1 MADILYNLFI
11 MPIELLVE
19 ITYSVMYRMLNNYG
33 LAIIAVSLVVQTLIL
48 PLYKR
53 SDAIQNEERQRQK
66 NMSHWVKHIR
76 KTFKGDEQFMMLSTY
91 YRQQGYKSWY
101 ALKSSASILLQIP
114 FFIAA
119 YHFLSTTNTLKGESF
134 LAIKDL
140 GSPDQALAIGGLAIN
155 ILPIIMTLFNI
166 ISGIIYTKGLEKRDK
181 FQVYGLAVI
190 FLILLYNSPA
200 GLVLYWTMNNLY
212 SLMKNVCMKLFAGG
226 FKIIK
231 IGYKRHKKSTNA
243 TYKNSKKNAG
253 GGVYAIEALFLT
265 VFMGGII
272 PLNVLN
278 DSPAEF
284 IIETYGPI
292 DIILENLTIY
302 GGIFLVWGMILFIFM
317 SQRVRYYLT
326 VIVFVFIGIFILDH
340 MGFGH
345 NLGNMSALLVYDE
358 GISYSMLENVINM
371 CMVCIVGVIFLF
383 ISIKYSNV
391 MKKVLQILAFSA
403 VIMFIINFIKL
414 KNQTDDIMARTEN
427 NENIEK
433 NQNQDDEM
441 QGEEKILTL
450 SRTGKNVI
458 VFMLDR
464 AINGY
469 IPFIFDEKPELK
481 MAFDG
486 FTYYPNTLSFGKY
499 TNFGVPALFGG
510 YEYTPSEM
518 NKRKSEKL
526 ADKHDEALLV
536 LPCLFSDEGYSVTVC
551 DPPYAGSYDYTPDLS
566 IYDKYEDVKAY
577 VLSGKYTDYSA
588 QEYNTLV

>member
-253 GGVYAIEALFLT
+253 GGYMQLRPYFL
-265 VFMGGII
+265 
-272 PLNVLN
+272 L
-278 DSPAEF
+278 
-284 IIETYGPI
+284 
-292 DIILENLTIY
+292 
-302 GGIFLVWGMILFIFM
+302 
-317 SQRVRYYLT
+317 
-326 VIVFVFIGIFILDH
+326 
-340 MGFGH
+340 
-345 NLGNMSALLVYDE
+345 
-358 GISYSMLENVINM
+358 
-371 CMVCIVGVIFLF
+371 
-383 ISIKYSNV
+383 
-391 MKKVLQILAFSA
+391 
-403 VIMFIINFIKL
+403 
-414 KNQTDDIMARTEN
+414 
-427 NENIEK
+427 
-433 NQNQDDEM
+433 
-441 QGEEKILTL
+441 
-450 SRTGKNVI
+450 
-458 VFMLDR
+458 
-464 AINGY
+464 
-469 IPFIFDEKPELK
+469 
-481 MAFDG
+481 
-486 FTYYPNTLSFGKY
+486 
-499 TNFGVPALFGG
+499 
-510 YEYTPSEM
+510 
-518 NKRKSEKL
+518 
-526 ADKHDEALLV
+526 
-536 LPCLFSDEGYSVTVC
+536 CLWVE
-551 DPPYAGSYDYTPDLS
+551 
-566 IYDKYEDVKAY
+566 
-577 VLSGKYTDYSA
+577 
-588 QEYNTLV
+588 